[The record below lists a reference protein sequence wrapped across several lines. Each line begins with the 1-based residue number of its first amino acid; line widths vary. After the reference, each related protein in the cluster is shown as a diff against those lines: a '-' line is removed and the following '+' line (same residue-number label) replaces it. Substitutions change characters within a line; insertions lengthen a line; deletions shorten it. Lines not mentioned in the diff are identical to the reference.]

1 MTRLSNDVQPE
12 FWGKDGMVPFVGQV
26 EDVEDSKISNR
37 VKVRCVGHHPKE
49 KTGENGVST
58 EDLPWAHVGMP
69 TTHAQ
74 QGRIGGTHGLVEG
87 SWVMGFFLDG
97 ISAQKP
103 FVFTSFNFTARSTD
117 GDNRTSPEPKDAQ
130 EGFNKNKT
138 QPEKLPNSGRST
150 TNESSQS
157 FGDNNDKAGD
167 SITGMMSNEKC
178 GEEDP
183 DEPSLM
189 CQAEAQRMT
198 DKRSEQAPSAQDSN
212 TTQADG
218 MCGSV
223 PHARDDVRTILE
235 EMLPAATSRFAYG
248 DAVWSATTGKY
259 MDMNGILA
267 KIATIICNVLKQ
279 PLNAARAFENEI
291 RRTLQVEILAPIGLT
306 LDRVGFLTE
315 ERDRAKSVEDDVFN
329 AIYQQFID
337 QLCGMIMNMLQA
349 MNNGGGNADG
359 DNAGGNIGANPIG
372 VIEFP
377 DSQCIADTIVN
388 NVGIMADAAIKTSGE
403 QARNSDAT
411 DVLGEIASI
420 LGGLQSVMQFVMMFK
435 YTMDREAG
443 NAAGAGSQDALT
455 KNIGCRAD
463 RIFNTAIGAIGSSMG
478 ALGGGGGTNGG
489 GSNGGSSNE
498 NSFVDR
504 SPNIGF
510 GGLNSDTI
518 TDIQTNEVCDEARL
532 PGDKDNP
539 TIINREG
546 NRVPYDGK
554 GNQAPYSGNKPYAP
568 SGTDADVISIS
579 LPSSEVD
586 CAKNFLKGTPNQV
599 VIRKTGRRYFYNNPG
614 DTSLAFPSIY
624 IKGYAGSPVPVV
636 DRASGEM
643 VAILTN
649 CQAWNPN
656 FPNANISVIPGTN
669 PIGITTDNP
678 DYDIVLGGFMIQNTG
693 FEYCDPT
700 VTLYDKDKFTD
711 ENAEV
716 KLVVA
721 DGRIVDYDII
731 NNGSGF
737 KRIPEAII
745 TDRCSG
751 FGAKLLPIMSVVT
764 RPNAKPLPAPVNAVY
779 CPTKNQR
786 NLY

>member
-1 MTRLSNDVQPE
+1 MTRLSNDVQAD
-12 FWGKDGMVPFVGQV
+12 FWGKDGMIPFVGQV
-26 EDVEDSKISNR
+26 EDVEDPKMSNR

-49 KTGENGVST
+49 KTGENGVTT
-58 EDLPWAHVGMP
+58 EALPWAHVGMP

-74 QGRIGGTHGLVEG
+74 QGRIGGTHGLVNG
-87 SWVMGFFLDG
+87 CWVMGFFMDG
-97 ISAQKP
+97 AEAQKP
-103 FVFTSFNFTARSTD
+103 FVLTTFNFTARSTD
-117 GDNRTSPEPKDAQ
+117 GDNRTSPPVEEAN
-130 EGFNKNKT
+130 EGFT
-138 QPEKLPNSGRST
+138 LSVPEEDKSPNSGRNT
-150 TNESSQS
+150 TKETSKSSVDPKDPS
-157 FGDNNDKAGD
+157 KNV
-167 SITGMMSNEKC
+167 ILGMMSNEKC

-183 DEPSLM
+183 DAPSLM
-189 CQAEAQRMT
+189 CQAEDTRMF
-198 DKRSEQAPSAQDSN
+198 KNWSEQTPSGQESN
-212 TTQADG
+212 TPQADG

-223 PHARDDVRTILE
+223 PHARDDVRTILM

-248 DAVWSATTGKY
+248 DAVWSSTTGKY

-291 RRTLQVEILAPIGLT
+291 RRTLQVEVLAPAGLT
-306 LDRVGFLTE
+306 LDRVGHLTE
-315 ERDRAKSVEDDVFN
+315 ERDRAKSAEDDVFN

-337 QLCGMIMNMLQA
+337 QLCGMILNMLQA

-359 DNAGGNIGANPIG
+359 DNAGGNIGADPIG

-377 DSQCIADTIVN
+377 DSQCIADTIIN
-388 NVGIMADAAIKTSGE
+388 NVGIMADAAIQTSGE
-403 QARNSDAT
+403 RARNSDVT
-411 DVLGEIASI
+411 DMLGDIASI

-435 YTMDREAG
+435 YTQDREAG
-443 NAAGAGSQDALT
+443 NAAGGGSQDALT
-455 KNIGCRAD
+455 KDIGCRAD

-478 ALGGGGGTNGG
+478 AVGGGGGASGG

-510 GGLNSDTI
+510 GGLNSNTI
-518 TDIQTNEVCDEARL
+518 TDIQTNEVCEEART
-532 PGDKDNP
+532 PDTIVDNNSGD
-539 TIINREG
+539 
-546 NRVPYDGK
+546 RVPYDGK
-554 GNQAPYSGNKPYAP
+554 GNQSPYSNNKPYAP
-568 SGTDADVISIS
+568 NGTNADVISIS

-586 CAKNFLKGTPNQV
+586 CARNFLNGTPNQV
-599 VIRKTGRRYFYNNPG
+599 VIRKTGKKYFYNNPG
-614 DTSLAFPSIY
+614 DTSLSFPSVY
-624 IKGYAGSPVPVV
+624 IKGYKGSPVPVV
-636 DRASGEM
+636 DRSTGEM

-656 FPNANISVIPGTN
+656 NPNANISVIPGTN
-669 PIGITTDNP
+669 PIGITTDDP

-700 VTLYDKDKFTD
+700 VTLYDKDNFTD

-716 KLVVA
+716 KLVTV

-751 FGAKLLPIMSVVT
+751 YGAKLLPIMSVIA

-779 CPTKNQR
+779 CPSKNQR